1 MASFVVTYDA
11 HKVRNYNELY
21 EAMKQNDGVRL
32 AESVWG
38 VELNNTVSEVRDW
51 ARGLLDDDDTIV
63 VIQLKP
69 KLSWATRKA
78 SKEANDWLKE
88 HSA

>member
-78 SKEANDWLKE
+78 SKEVNDWLKE